1 MGITVA
7 MAVKFKGKVHL
18 QEILLKFL
26 LKLVRIFLI
35 AFISSFILYP
45 SFSSLVLIVIVLKV
59 PQP

>member
-1 MGITVA
+1 MAITVA
-7 MAVKFKGKVHL
+7 MAVKFKDKVHL

-35 AFISSFILYP
+35 TFISSFILYP